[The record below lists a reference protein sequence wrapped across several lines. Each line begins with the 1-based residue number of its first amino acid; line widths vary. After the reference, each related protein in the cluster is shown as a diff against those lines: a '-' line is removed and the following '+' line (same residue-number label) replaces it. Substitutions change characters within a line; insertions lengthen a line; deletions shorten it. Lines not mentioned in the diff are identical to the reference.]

1 MKKIENILLIDDDS
15 DDIEIF
21 REAVIEIAPDIHF
34 DGLTNCEQALSRL
47 NNSHTGLP
55 DLIFLDL
62 NMPLIN
68 GKQCLSAMRKMAHLT
83 NTPIIIYSTSSFQ
96 KDIDETKHLGA
107 SAFLTKSSR
116 FEETCNLL
124 KQVISKFSA

>member
-1 MKKIENILLIDDDS
+1 MKKIENILLIDDDT

-21 REAVIEIAPDIHF
+21 REAVGEVVPDAHF
-34 DGLTNCEQALSRL
+34 DGITNCEKALSQL
-47 NNSHTGLP
+47 NNSLTGLP

-68 GKQCLSAMRKMAHLT
+68 GKQCLSAMRKMAHLS
-83 NTPIIIYSTSSFQ
+83 NIPIIIYSTSSFQ
-96 KDIDETKHLGA
+96 KDIDETKQLGA
-107 SAFLTKSSR
+107 SEFLTKSSR

-124 KQVISKFSA
+124 KRMISKFTA